1 MQEDGDDR
9 HIEAVVEPTR
19 RPHYVRVLPDL
30 PAHPPS
36 VATNH
41 EPHEDQQ
48 QAAPALHGSDDFD
61 TSFDDQTLPEEQ
73 VEADETV
80 HNGIYATPWRSD
92 LEPVPATS
100 QRRIPPTYDEY
111 LNKRRAQI
119 ERVFQLNNESEP
131 IVIPAP
137 PKSKTNSNRCKC
149 IAILILVIIL
159 IIIGVAVGLVCYF
172 VLRNENSSSSSG
184 SPITVPL
191 SSTLPTTILT
201 TTPYPMKLNKYTVP
215 LGGFTNTGPFTANEL
230 NNYMAAN
237 VAQQDLFVGN
247 GLFQSSY
254 TVAFT
259 KAANRLCTS
268 CSIYSVNT
276 VVPSENSINYCCQP
290 TDNNDLCKPFCL
302 LEGKYPFEL
311 DIGRSF
317 CGIEASKDG
326 SNLYVC
332 VKSQSAGS
340 CQISFYT
347 GSASVTNEQSHQ
359 PGWFTSDPGPCPNID
374 RIVENSLR
382 GVSTTASYRESSSFA
397 YLRQDTSASSTL
409 FVQHAGSPYS
419 VSGIQASQLLLT
431 TRPINALQITL
442 SNPGRFVSVYVVANN
457 KLTFIRQLSP
467 AFPWESIDVDA
478 DGRIT
483 LFATDHKNGQLL
495 VEQFQFELP
504 S

>member
-159 IIIGVAVGLVCYF
+159 IIIGVAV
-172 VLRNENSSSSSG
+172 
-184 SPITVPL
+184 
-191 SSTLPTTILT
+191 
-201 TTPYPMKLNKYTVP
+201 
-215 LGGFTNTGPFTANEL
+215 
-230 NNYMAAN
+230 
-237 VAQQDLFVGN
+237 
-247 GLFQSSY
+247 
-254 TVAFT
+254 
-259 KAANRLCTS
+259 
-268 CSIYSVNT
+268 
-276 VVPSENSINYCCQP
+276 
-290 TDNNDLCKPFCL
+290 
-302 LEGKYPFEL
+302 
-311 DIGRSF
+311 
-317 CGIEASKDG
+317 
-326 SNLYVC
+326 
-332 VKSQSAGS
+332 
-340 CQISFYT
+340 
-347 GSASVTNEQSHQ
+347 
-359 PGWFTSDPGPCPNID
+359 D